1 MHHEGGRGCGG
12 DLGGAV
18 VVESADMMQG
28 EKDAENEHVFEIS
41 LELTSND
48 AFGVPPRREPVFF
61 TERCQLIIHSLS

>member
-1 MHHEGGRGCGG
+1 M
-12 DLGGAV
+12 
-18 VVESADMMQG
+18 VESADMMQG

-61 TERCQLIIHSLS
+61 FTERICLKLVSQLIIHSLS